1 MASTTTHVKLVTI
14 WRKSTCAYLTKA
26 NYKCAN
32 ACNERAKQDGINGTD
47 FQRRLLRRFFDR
59 PSPIS
64 NLYLVYPPILHSTS
78 HRLSAS
84 PTVYKPLSVKNT
96 CIYSSKPLYV
106 SRPVFYSSHIFKLM
120 LDISKM
126 KNNHINSIT

>member
-1 MASTTTHVKLVTI
+1 MASTITHVKLVTT

-26 NYKCAN
+26 NCKCAN

-64 NLYLVYPPILHSTS
+64 NLYLVFPPILHRMS
-78 HRLSAS
+78 HVACRMSHVASVISPS
-84 PTVYKPLSVKNT
+84 PTVYKPLSMK
-96 CIYSSKPLYV
+96 KHLY
-106 SRPVFYSSHIFKLM
+106 IQ
-120 LDISKM
+120 
-126 KNNHINSIT
+126 

>member
-26 NYKCAN
+26 NCKCAN
-32 ACNERAKQDGINGTD
+32 VCNERAKQDGINGTD

-59 PSPIS
+59 PSLFPIS
-64 NLYLVYPPILHSTS
+64 ISYSL
-78 HRLSAS
+78 LSYIACRIGYQPS
-84 PTVYKPLSVKNT
+84 STVYKPLSVKNT

-106 SRPVFYSSHIFKLM
+106 SRPTFYSPHIFKLM
-120 LDISKM
+120 LDISEM
-126 KNNHINSIT
+126 KNKQINSIT